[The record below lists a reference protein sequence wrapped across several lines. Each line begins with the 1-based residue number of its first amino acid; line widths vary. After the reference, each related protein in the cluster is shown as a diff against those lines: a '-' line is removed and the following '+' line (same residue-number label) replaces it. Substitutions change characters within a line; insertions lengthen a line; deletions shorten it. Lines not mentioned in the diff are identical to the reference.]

1 MSRVLIV
8 AYRVFTHDARLRRN
22 AEALAGR
29 GDTVDVVCLAMPG
42 YSYSGPVNIIS
53 FPALRYRG
61 KSKARYLLHYLHF
74 FWRAFSIVT
83 RRSLRHRYDIVMAIS
98 MPDALVFG
106 CLVAKM
112 LGSKVV
118 LDITDMMPELY
129 RDRFGS
135 KLWDLG
141 GRLLSIEERLSAKA
155 ADRVLA
161 VHDLH
166 RWRLESAGIDPAKI
180 RVVMNSP
187 DPKVFHSARASRLS
201 KKEFVVVY
209 HGSLIRRLGIDTAIQ
224 AIAIARTKIPDL
236 RLRIIGTGDY
246 MADAEALVTRL
257 NLQDTVIF
265 EGFVPLEEVVRSVT
279 KADVGLVP
287 NHVSEVTHFMLP
299 MKLLEYA
306 SLGVPIIATRLRA
319 IEHYF
324 GSDAVRYFKSGDALD
339 LATAIEDL
347 YLHPEQAATL
357 SRKGRAALEAIGW
370 DKQREQYYDALDSVG
385 GAQTEPLTRAS
396 GA

>member
-1 MSRVLIV
+1 M
-8 AYRVFTHDARLRRN
+8 
-22 AEALAGR
+22 
-29 GDTVDVVCLAMPG
+29 DVVCLGVPDN
-42 YSYSGPVNIIS
+42 SYNGPVNVIS

-61 KSKARYLLHYLHF
+61 KSQARYFVHYLHF

-83 RRSLRHRYDIVMAIS
+83 RRSLHQRYDLVMAIS

-135 KLWDLG
+135 KFWDLG
-141 GRLLSIEERLSAKA
+141 GKLLSIEERLSAKA

-166 RWRLESAGIDPAKI
+166 RERLESAGIDPAKI

-187 DPKVFHSARASRLS
+187 DPKVFHCARGSRLD

-224 AIAIARTKIPDL
+224 AIAIARTKIPNL

-246 MADAEALVTRL
+246 MAEAEDLVKRL
-257 NLQDTVIF
+257 NLQDTVTF
-265 EGFVPLEEVVRSVT
+265 EGFVPLEEVVRLVA
-279 KADVGLVP
+279 KADIGLVP
-287 NHVSEVTHFMLP
+287 NHVSHVTHFMLP

-306 SLGVPIIATRLRA
+306 AMGVPIIATRLRA
-319 IEHYF
+319 VEHYF
-324 GSDAVRYFKSGDALD
+324 GSDAVRYFKSCDAAD
-339 LATAIEDL
+339 LAAAIEDL
-347 YLHPEQAATL
+347 YLHPEQAAAL

-370 DKQREQYYDALDSVG
+370 DKQRDQYYDALDTVG
-385 GAQTEPLTRAS
+385 IAQAEPLTRAS
-396 GA
+396 GT